1 MTRHQP
7 RDKVRV
13 TRLAS
18 ILPTD
23 DHSSQVFSPEYCAR
37 YDENRPGAVAEWL
50 GRGLQSPYSGY
61 VEESGEST
69 QLHGKRAC
77 QS

>member
-18 ILPTD
+18 ILRTNGL
-23 DHSSQVFSPEYCAR
+23 SSQVFLAR
-37 YDENRPGAVAEWL
+37 ILR
-50 GRGLQSPYSGY
+50 RI
-61 VEESGEST
+61 
-69 QLHGKRAC
+69 R
-77 QS
+77 